1 MHIFHEAISF
11 IVISAASRNCL
22 QSPGAEP
29 ETKDPVKFRTW
40 PISQDKKS
48 DHIKARL

>member
-22 QSPGAEP
+22 QSPDAEP
-29 ETKDPVKFRTW
+29 ETKDPVKSELGQSPKIRKVI
-40 PISQDKKS
+40 IS
-48 DHIKARL
+48 